1 MILCCDL
8 STKCTGWSKFSKDGK
23 LIERGRIVPAD
34 DIDNYFKIHYIV
46 EKLKELYKT
55 VDEIV
60 IEDLYVGINPKSVLY
75 LARLSGAVA
84 YSWLEYKYRPPV
96 FYNASHA
103 RKLAGINGRCQ
114 KAEVQL
120 FVLEKY
126 KFCSKTDLKKYSA
139 DVTKYYGMLK
149 DKVITK
155 GSFKYKMD
163 KLSKLIDL
171 ETGIGED
178 VADSIILGLAYGKD
192 DINEKT

>member
-8 STKCTGWSKFSKDGK
+8 SSKCTGWSKFSEDGK
-23 LIERGRIVPAD
+23 LIQRGRIVPAT
-34 DIDNYFKIHYIV
+34 DIDNYFKIHYVV

-60 IEDLYVGINPKSVLY
+60 IEDIYVGINPKSVIY

-84 YSWLEYKYRPPV
+84 YSWLEYKYKPPV
-96 FYNASHA
+96 WYNASHA

-126 KFCSKTDLKKYSA
+126 KFCSKKDLKKYNSE
-139 DVTKYYGMLK
+139 VVKYYSMFK
-149 DKVITK
+149 DKTITK

-163 KLSKLIDL
+163 KLSKLIDS

-178 VADSIILGLAYGKD
+178 VADSIILGIAYGKEYND
-192 DINEKT
+192 KA